1 MAKSL
6 MKFIA
11 KAVVPLLWLV
21 GLLILIIGCV
31 AISLAQQPKVQH
43 MTIVIVVFILFMAA
57 LGALLHFASA
67 QSTADEY
74 DVEKQ
79 TKAGKEN
86 QAYISEGTAPTLP
99 ATRPTSSAGGKW
111 ANNYVPYGDF
121 PQGSK
126 EDVVNGTSG
135 GLEKTDSEKNGGGE
149 KWRTNYVPYEE
160 EYNNQ

>member
-1 MAKSL
+1 

-21 GLLILIIGCV
+21 GLLILIIACV
-31 AISLAQQPKVQH
+31 AISEGQNPKVQH
-43 MTIVIVVFILFMAA
+43 MNIVIVVFILFMAA
-57 LGALLHFASA
+57 LGALLHFASV

-86 QAYISEGTAPTLP
+86 RAYVSEGAAPAVP

-160 EYNNQ
+160 E

>member
-21 GLLILIIGCV
+21 GLLILILACV
-31 AISLAQQPKVQH
+31 AIGESQQPRIQH
-43 MTIVIVVFILFMAA
+43 MCIVIVVFIIFMAA
-57 LGALLHFASA
+57 VGALLHCAS
-67 QSTADEY
+67 SKSSADEY

-79 TKAGKEN
+79 SKAGKEN
-86 QAYISEGTAPTLP
+86 KAYVSEGP
-99 ATRPTSSAGGKW
+99 AAAVPSSTGPTSSAGGKW
-111 ANNYVPYGDF
+111 ANNYVPYGDY

-149 KWRTNYVPYEE
+149 KWRSNYVPYEE
-160 EYNNQ
+160 E

>member
-21 GLLILIIGCV
+21 GLLILILACV
-31 AISLAQQPKVQH
+31 AIPNVQQVTVKH
-43 MTIVIVVFILFMAA
+43 MIIVIIVFTLFMAA
-57 LGALLHFASA
+57 LGGLLHFASA
-67 QSTADEY
+67 QSSADEY
-74 DVEKQ
+74 DVEKE

-86 QAYISEGTAPTLP
+86 RAYVSEGQAAPS
-99 ATRPTSSAGGKW
+99 TRPTSSAGGKW
-111 ANNYVPYGDF
+111 ANNYVPYDGF

-126 EDVVNGTSG
+126 EDVVNGTNG
-135 GLEKTDSEKNGGGE
+135 GLEKGDSEKNGSGE
-149 KWRTNYVPYEE
+149 KWRNSYVPYEE